1 MSIQEVMLI
10 KVDSGANNNKFYKVV
25 LHEGDTITTSWGR
38 VGTENPAL
46 KTQPGTERQFNT
58 IIRGKE
64 RKGYKRTEVY
74 STSPDRKMVDRKV
87 LKEVASKNL
96 AKINDPVLSSAI
108 SYMVERNRHDII
120 ETSGGMLKVDDSG
133 VVKTALGIVGEDSI
147 KAANNILDKVSQS
160 KDTKTLSKLTNEYL
174 SLIPQKVKGRDWA
187 STFFNDGSKIVEQ
200 KNLLRQLRSS
210 LDWYNSQDF
219 TDNDGTVNADDFQN
233 VFNVKLDTV
242 PVDGEVFKMVDE
254 LYKKTRNSRHHG
266 DVLHLGVKNVYEL
279 TYSDT
284 VNDEFEKLSE
294 ELGNQKLLWH
304 GTDAGNVLSI
314 LREGLYC
321 PPLNDAKFMT
331 SGRMFGVGSGN
342 GLGQKLKG
350 EIYLSDQST
359 KSIRYSAGR
368 WNGQNND
375 HCFMFLADVV
385 MGNEYWP
392 NKDKENGY
400 RFSPQ
405 KAYFGTDDNGREFN
419 SISVKGGT
427 CGVLNNEMIVWNT
440 QQIRLKYLVEF
451 DK

>member
-1 MSIQEVMLI
+1 MNVQEVVLI
-10 KVDSGANNNKFYKVV
+10 KVDSNANNNKFYKVV

-38 VGTENPAL
+38 VGTENPAS
-46 KTQPGTERQFNT
+46 KTQQGGERQFNT

-74 STSPDRKMVDRKV
+74 STSPDRKTVDRKV

-96 AKINDPVLSSAI
+96 AKSSDPILSNAI
-108 SYMVERNRHDII
+108 SYMVAQNRHDII

-147 KAANNILDKVSQS
+147 KAANNILDKVSQT
-160 KDTKTLSKLTNEYL
+160 KDKNTVSKLTNEYL

-187 STFFNDGSKIVEQ
+187 STFFEDGSKVVEQ

-210 LDWYNSQDF
+210 LDWFNSQDF
-219 TDNDGTVNADDFQN
+219 TDNDETVNTDDFQN
-233 VFNVKLDTV
+233 VFNVKMNTV
-242 PVDGEVFKMVDE
+242 PVDGDVFKKIDE
-254 LYKKTRNSRHHG
+254 FYKKTRNSRHHG
-266 DVLHLGVKNVYEL
+266 DVLHLSVKNVYEL
-279 TYSDT
+279 TYSDD
-284 VNDEFEKLSE
+284 VNDEFDKLSKK
-294 ELGNQKLLWH
+294 LGNQKLLWH

-321 PPLNDAKFMT
+321 PPLNNSKFII
-331 SGRMFGVGSGN
+331 SGRMFSNGV
-342 GLGQKLKG
+342 
-350 EIYLSDQST
+350 YCSDQGS

-368 WNGQNND
+368 WNGKYND
-375 HCFMFLADVV
+375 RCFMFLADVV

-392 NKDKENGY
+392 NKDKESGY
-400 RFSPQ
+400 RFNAQ
-405 KAYFGTDDNGREFN
+405 KAHHGTDDNGRKFN

-440 QQIRLKYLVEF
+440 KQIRLKYLVEF
-451 DK
+451 NK

>member
-38 VGTENPAL
+38 VGTENPAS
-46 KTQPGTERQFNT
+46 KTQSGTERQFNT

-64 RKGYKRTEVY
+64 RKGYKRTEIY
-74 STSPDRKMVDRKV
+74 STTPDRKTVDRKV

-96 AKINDPVLSSAI
+96 AKSTDPALSSAI

-147 KAANNILDKVSQS
+147 KAANNILDKVSQA
-160 KDTKTLSKLTNEYL
+160 KDKNTVSKLTNEYL

-187 STFFNDGSKIVEQ
+187 STFFDDGSKVVEQ

-210 LDWYNSQDF
+210 LDWFNSQDF
-219 TDNDGTVNADDFQN
+219 TDNDETVNTDDFQN

-242 PVDGEVFKMVDE
+242 PVGGDVFSMVDE
-254 LYKKTRNSRHHG
+254 LYKKTRNSRHHR

-294 ELGNQKLLWH
+294 ELGNQKMLWH

-321 PPLNDAKFMT
+321 PPLNDSKFMT

-359 KSIRYSAGR
+359 KSIRYSAGI

-375 HCFMFLADVV
+375 RCFMFLADVV

-405 KAYFGTDDNGREFN
+405 KAYFGTDDNGRKFN

-451 DK
+451 NK